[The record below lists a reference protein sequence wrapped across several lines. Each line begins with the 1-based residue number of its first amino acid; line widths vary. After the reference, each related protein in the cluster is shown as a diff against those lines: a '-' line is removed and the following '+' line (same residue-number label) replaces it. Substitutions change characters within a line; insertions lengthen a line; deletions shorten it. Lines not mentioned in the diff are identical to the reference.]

1 MDKMSGDENID
12 NIAQTFFLLMIL
24 CSVISD
30 SHFVIHERSPRI
42 QYLFD
47 SLQALFIF
55 GFTQK
60 QQERIIWET
69 PVEGGLTRVDTD
81 SCKET
86 PVEGGL
92 SRVDTDSCK
101 ETPVEGGL
109 TRVDTDSC
117 KETPVEGGL
126 SQVDTD
132 SCKET
137 PVKVGKSSR
146 VSFQTSTHSDSK
158 KKKKLL
164 EDRPK
169 VSTTPLSSK
178 KKSKLKGI

>member
-109 TRVDTDSC
+109 
-117 KETPVEGGL
+117 

>member
-101 ETPVEGGL
+101 ETPV
-109 TRVDTDSC
+109 
-117 KETPVEGGL
+117 
-126 SQVDTD
+126 
-132 SCKET
+132 
-137 PVKVGKSSR
+137 KVGKSSR